1 MNPILCCC
9 IRKHFGAFLQV
20 SNTIPV
26 QSGSI
31 SGLRHGADVSILRLP
46 YPTHTNHAQRRPNVP
61 DSADTYARAAAG
73 KVELLP
79 DDTALVSAADYILS
93 IVPPRDAYPTAKRIA
108 KALHALATPPRSI
121 YYLDLNA
128 ISPRS
133 ARAIGELFE
142 DIQSVKFI
150 DGGIIGGAPRQKGD
164 QTAKTAVSARPD
176 SEKEW
181 AVPSVPVSGPWKL
194 SDAHP
199 SGGMTSSSRA

>member
-1 MNPILCCC
+1 M
-9 IRKHFGAFLQV
+9 
-20 SNTIPV
+20 SN
-26 QSGSI
+26 S
-31 SGLRHGADVSILRLP
+31 D
-46 YPTHTNHAQRRPNVP
+46 
-61 DSADTYARAAAG
+61 DTYARAAAG

-108 KALHALATPPRSI
+108 DAMKALSTASKPL

-133 ARAIGELFE
+133 AREIGDLFK
-142 DIQSVKFI
+142 DVQSLRFI

-176 SEKEW
+176 SDKEW

-194 SDAHP
+194 AEAEP
-199 SGGMTSSSRA
+199 SGGMTSLSHTFVQAAELCHERHLLLRKVV